1 MVVGWNL
8 FVWMALGILSADVLY
23 LDYIYFILS
32 IFLCNLWKF
41 VSMYFVWLQFGLF
54 YDVG

>member
-1 MVVGWNL
+1 MDGFKHFVNRRFVSRLDL
-8 FVWMALGILSADVLY
+8 F
-23 LDYIYFILS
+23 YFILS

-41 VSMYFVWLQFGLF
+41 VSMYFVWLQFELF